1 MKLLKQGAVYCFLCK
16 IRGVK
21 QSWWRGLCFL
31 QAEFLRGQSCCTR
44 PPPLASAKGS
54 LVTAWCQAIL
64 RSRIPLLGIFFHH
77 INLTTLL
84 IVPFNY
90 LFICVS
96 FCSTCCLQ
104 VGCES
109 NMTKNGSKNGKRSC
123 LLPMAHYQEQWGLS
137 SFAFGSL
144 LFRNNLRVLK
154 EDFDIYCLVLAGLDK
169 GDKVA
174 CDKARKL
181 FVIYCAT
188 TVSESVFVCLKCIS

>member
-1 MKLLKQGAVYCFLCK
+1 MLYSSSPAGISKRV
-16 IRGVK
+16 
-21 QSWWRGLCFL
+21 
-31 QAEFLRGQSCCTR
+31 SCY
-44 PPPLASAKGS
+44 S
-54 LVTAWCQAIL
+54 LVPGYFKEQD
-64 RSRIPLLGIFFHH
+64 SPFKDFFHH
-77 INLTTLL
+77 INLTTVL
-84 IVPFNY
+84 IVSFNY
-90 LFICVS
+90 LFIFVS

-123 LLPMAHYQEQWGLS
+123 LLPMVHYQEQWGLS

>member
-1 MKLLKQGAVYCFLCK
+1 MHFFVCLFHSVLPPAFKWD
-16 IRGVK
+16 VK
-21 QSWWRGLCFL
+21 ATVSKFVISWC
-31 QAEFLRGQSCCTR
+31 
-44 PPPLASAKGS
+44 
-54 LVTAWCQAIL
+54 
-64 RSRIPLLGIFFHH
+64 
-77 INLTTLL
+77 
-84 IVPFNY
+84 Y
-90 LFICVS
+90 LS
-96 FCSTCCLQ
+96 
-104 VGCES
+104 VG
-109 NMTKNGSKNGKRSC
+109 NMTRDGSKNRKRSC
-123 LLPMAHYQEQWGLS
+123 LLPTVHYQEQRGLS